1 MPPEKIALAV
11 VQQML
16 GRDGRADSRPGID
29 HEFNRARRR
38 DVLEHHAQAGEPFE
52 QRLQHRIDEVSF
64 SIEHIHFGLRRL
76 AVHQQGHADLFHA
89 RENPV
94 HLGNAGYAGIGVGRR
109 AGRIQLDT
117 VDEPAGPRTIDLPRR
132 RGIRQVQR
140 QQRLEA
146 RAGRQRRQDSFAI
159 CARRGRRVDRRLKI
173 GHRDGPPEPLRGK
186 LHHRGERRAVAKMHV
201 PIVGRRSF
209 RVFIC
214 ARPPPGAPRRARGP
228 AASHG
233 APNRECSARRS
244 R

>member
-1 MPPEKIALAV
+1 M
-11 VQQML
+11 
-16 GRDGRADSRPGID
+16 
-29 HEFNRARRR
+29 RART
-38 DVLEHHAQAGEPFE
+38 
-52 QRLQHRIDEVSF
+52 
-64 SIEHIHFGLRRL
+64 
-76 AVHQQGHADLFHA
+76 
-89 RENPV
+89 PV

-201 PIVGRRSF
+201 PIVGSPQLQGVHLREAAAGR
-209 RVFIC
+209 
-214 ARPPPGAPRRARGP
+214 AAPGEGAGGQPRRTK
-228 AASHG
+228 
-233 APNRECSARRS
+233 S
-244 R
+244 RV